1 MSKTPP
7 YDALPVI
14 EATGDAHAWDVWG
27 RDDELGSVNR
37 LGPAQV
43 AAAARL
49 VRDGRVINLTLPLD
63 EPAPGLSADREGYRH
78 HIEVRRQGRDDS
90 LDNFYLQFSSQW
102 DGLRHIRYREF
113 GYWGGRQEADLDAGA
128 LGIERWARH
137 GIIGRGV
144 LVDVPRFMERG
155 SRAYALDERAPIGP
169 SLLEAILEDQGVAP
183 ETGDILL
190 LRTGWLAWYLELDA
204 GARQAL
210 RGSLHPGEG
219 GLHCP
224 GLDPTRATAAWL
236 WDHGVAAIAADNPAL
251 EALPVDREQ
260 GFQHRR
266 LMPLLGMPIGEF
278 WQLDELAADCASDGR
293 YACMLVSAPL
303 HLPGGVGSP
312 ANAYAVK

>member
-1 MSKTPP
+1 MTVPR
-7 YDALPVI
+7 YDELPVI

-27 RDDELGSVNR
+27 RDDEVGSLNR

-63 EPAPGLSADREGYRH
+63 EPSPGLSDGREGYRH
-78 HIEVRRQGRDDS
+78 HIEATRQGRDDS

-113 GYWGGRQEADLDAGA
+113 GYWGGRQEEDLDAGA
-128 LGIERWARH
+128 LGIDHWARR
-137 GIIGRGV
+137 GIVGRAV
-144 LVDVPRFMERG
+144 LVDVPAFMQRHG
-155 SRAYALDERAPIGP
+155 RAYATDERTPIGP
-169 SLLEAILEDQGVAP
+169 ALIEEILSDEGVALLD
-183 ETGDILL
+183 GDVLL
-190 LRTGWLAWYLELDA
+190 LRTGWLPWYLALDDSA
-204 GARQAL
+204 KQGL

-219 GLHCP
+219 GLRCP

-278 WQLDELAADCASDGR
+278 WQLDDLAADCASDGR
-293 YACMLVSAPL
+293 YECMLVSAPL

-312 ANAYAVK
+312 ANAYAIK